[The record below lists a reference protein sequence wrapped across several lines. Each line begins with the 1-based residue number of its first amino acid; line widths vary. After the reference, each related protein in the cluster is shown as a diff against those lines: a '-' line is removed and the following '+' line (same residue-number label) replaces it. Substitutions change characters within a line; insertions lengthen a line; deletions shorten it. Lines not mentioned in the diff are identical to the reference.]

1 MSEVLL
7 APVEEHDSAEA
18 RATAACAAPALDAL
32 QASLSGLSLRAARP
46 ASFFGGALLRHLLR
60 PSPKAHAHAVR
71 VYEEARMGAA
81 TPLPRR
87 GRRARLL
94 AARPP
99 PAVAAAAGGGGGG
112 GNGADQ
118 IERFAVRLRRLV
130 CAENLDAVL
139 LLADGGS
146 GATAEL
152 LRHLPLPV
160 YQLPRAFG
168 GESPAP
174 WKRDGASQLAA
185 LVLGASGAALLGDTS
200 AESTMLRAMMR
211 AFRPRPSWLLPVEP
225 PKKRAT
231 RSLGLLGG
239 LLGGEEQAAA
249 TPADAPQASSSSCWL
264 HDGAPPQ
271 PAAASWFLEAGAEG
285 PRCATARLAALKPSV
300 NGEAVVT
307 QAALQANAT
316 NAALRGQ
323 MEALFS
329 LMQARPEEL
338 APDAEEAAEAA
349 RLDARAA
356 LEKLLGRAQ
365 RGALRVER

>member
-1 MSEVLL
+1 
-7 APVEEHDSAEA
+7 
-18 RATAACAAPALDAL
+18 
-32 QASLSGLSLRAARP
+32 
-46 ASFFGGALLRHLLR
+46 
-60 PSPKAHAHAVR
+60 
-71 VYEEARMGAA
+71 
-81 TPLPRR
+81 
-87 GRRARLL
+87 
-94 AARPP
+94 
-99 PAVAAAAGGGGGG
+99 
-112 GNGADQ
+112 
-118 IERFAVRLRRLV
+118 
-130 CAENLDAVL
+130 
-139 LLADGGS
+139 
-146 GATAEL
+146 
-152 LRHLPLPV
+152 
-160 YQLPRAFG
+160 
-168 GESPAP
+168 
-174 WKRDGASQLAA
+174 
-185 LVLGASGAALLGDTS
+185 
-200 AESTMLRAMMR
+200 MLRGMMR

-249 TPADAPQASSSSCWL
+249 TPADAPPASSSSCWL

-271 PAAASWFLEAGAEG
+271 PAAAAWFLEAGAEG

>member
-1 MSEVLL
+1 
-7 APVEEHDSAEA
+7 
-18 RATAACAAPALDAL
+18 
-32 QASLSGLSLRAARP
+32 
-46 ASFFGGALLRHLLR
+46 
-60 PSPKAHAHAVR
+60 
-71 VYEEARMGAA
+71 MGAD
-81 TPLPRR
+81 TPLLRR
-87 GRRARLL
+87 GRRERLL
-94 AARPP
+94 SVRLPP
-99 PAVAAAAGGGGGG
+99 SLAAAAASGGGGGGG

-249 TPADAPQASSSSCWL
+249 TPADAPPASSSSCWL

-271 PAAASWFLEAGAEG
+271 PAAAAWFLEAGAEG

>member
-1 MSEVLL
+1 MS
-7 APVEEHDSAEA
+7 VESGTACWAVTVFAEHA
-18 RATAACAAPALDAL
+18 
-32 QASLSGLSLRAARP
+32 
-46 ASFFGGALLRHLLR
+46 
-60 PSPKAHAHAVR
+60 
-71 VYEEARMGAA
+71 
-81 TPLPRR
+81 
-87 GRRARLL
+87 
-94 AARPP
+94 
-99 PAVAAAAGGGGGG
+99 
-112 GNGADQ
+112 
-118 IERFAVRLRRLV
+118 
-130 CAENLDAVL
+130 
-139 LLADGGS
+139 
-146 GATAEL
+146 
-152 LRHLPLPV
+152 
-160 YQLPRAFG
+160 
-168 GESPAP
+168 
-174 WKRDGASQLAA
+174 
-185 LVLGASGAALLGDTS
+185 TS
-200 AESTMLRAMMR
+200 AVVSESCEKNSRAL
-211 AFRPRPSWLLPVEP
+211 ANS
-225 PKKRAT
+225 A
-231 RSLGLLGG
+231 
-239 LLGGEEQAAA
+239 
-249 TPADAPQASSSSCWL
+249 SSSCWL